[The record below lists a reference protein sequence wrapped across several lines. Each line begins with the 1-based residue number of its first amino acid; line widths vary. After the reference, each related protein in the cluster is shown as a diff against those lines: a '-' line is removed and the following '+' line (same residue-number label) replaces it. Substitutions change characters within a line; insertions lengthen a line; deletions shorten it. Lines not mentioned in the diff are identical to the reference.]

1 MTAPVCCACLLVL
14 AVCTCICASNVS
26 LYRRTHVHP
35 YLPGHTHQLVF
46 IRMYTSVYNTHN
58 QYLCTWT
65 VTHIYTVAGES
76 YANTMG
82 GEAQGTSSLPPPLL
96 YLCQPFEMYQGILW
110 ILLPRSLRFV
120 FMLNSLNFIFVS
132 HAASKVK
139 SAVSVNS
146 MGYSTEHTSVPQ
158 FITKLLISSFIYV

>member
-1 MTAPVCCACLLVL
+1 MYIWVL

-26 LYRRTHVHP
+26 LYRTHVHP
-35 YLPGHTHQLVF
+35 YLPGRTHQLVF
-46 IRMYTSVYNTHN
+46 IRMYTSVYYTHN

-76 YANTMG
+76 YANIMG
-82 GEAQGTSSLPPPLL
+82 RGRHRGLHPPPPLL
-96 YLCQPFEMYQGILW
+96 YLCQPFEMYQGRLS
-110 ILLPRSLRFV
+110 ILLPRSLRRFV
-120 FMLNSLNFIFVS
+120 FMFNSLNLIFVS
-132 HAASKVK
+132 HAASQVK

-158 FITKLLISSFIYV
+158 FIAKLLISSFIYV